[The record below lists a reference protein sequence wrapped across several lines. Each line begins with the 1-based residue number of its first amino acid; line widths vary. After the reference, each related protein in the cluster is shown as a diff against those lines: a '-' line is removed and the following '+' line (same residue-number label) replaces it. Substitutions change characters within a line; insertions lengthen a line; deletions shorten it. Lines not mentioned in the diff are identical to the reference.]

1 MPSRRKTSLPDKLQG
16 ATKKN
21 IIGERL
27 RLARHHHT
35 PPLTADALSALVYER
50 YGLDITPNMISK
62 VEGGFR
68 AAFDYEV
75 RAFAAVLKLSS
86 DWLLGLTER
95 KTLLTDT

>member
-1 MPSRRKTSLPDKLQG
+1 MTSRRKASLRNKQQG
-16 ATKKN
+16 AVGKN

-35 PPLTADALSALVYER
+35 PPLTTNALSTLVYER

-68 AAFDYEV
+68 AAFD
-75 RAFAAVLKLSS
+75 
-86 DWLLGLTER
+86 
-95 KTLLTDT
+95 